1 MACSLRKASFARS
14 FDAGSF
20 ARSSFSR
27 RPSEAYSR
35 ATCEVVNVTST
46 SGAPLATRALASR
59 SSVPPTSNSTGM
71 PVCAVYGLATTRS
84 MVSFQLPP
92 HTLTTRGAPANEV
105 ADAAVAALPRGRV
118 QHDAALGLHGPAIVD
133 ADLAAGALGVTPE
146 RFEHAGQR
154 QRADRAIH
162 DEAQRAGGVVAEHV
176 DDRAREA
183 RVAEIVG
190 GDQEPAGRAAPGPRL
205 RRPRR
210 LTAPRGGRE
219 EDQQRDGRQPRHG
232 ATSWLPASIS
242 DRSGTRS
249 CSASAVTA
257 RPACRPPHATS
268 RSAARPGAPPA
279 PPRPCRPRRSSTC
292 WGRRRPG
299 AR

>member
-1 MACSLRKASFARS
+1 
-14 FDAGSF
+14 
-20 ARSSFSR
+20 

-105 ADAAVAALPRGRV
+105 ADAAAAPSTTEAIRTRRSISGLRAQGSWRDAAVAALPRGRV

-154 QRADRAIH
+154 QRADGAIH

-183 RVAEIVG
+183 RVAEI
-190 GDQEPAGRAAPGPRL
+190 
-205 RRPRR
+205 
-210 LTAPRGGRE
+210 
-219 EDQQRDGRQPRHG
+219 
-232 ATSWLPASIS
+232 
-242 DRSGTRS
+242 
-249 CSASAVTA
+249 
-257 RPACRPPHATS
+257 
-268 RSAARPGAPPA
+268 
-279 PPRPCRPRRSSTC
+279 
-292 WGRRRPG
+292 
-299 AR
+299 